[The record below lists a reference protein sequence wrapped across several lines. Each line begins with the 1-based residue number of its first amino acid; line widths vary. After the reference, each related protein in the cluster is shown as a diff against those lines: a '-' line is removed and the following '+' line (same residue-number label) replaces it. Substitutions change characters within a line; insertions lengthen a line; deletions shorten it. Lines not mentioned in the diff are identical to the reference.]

1 MNVAPKLNRRKFTI
15 SAAAAGLAL
24 RAPAVIHAQSK
35 ELRILTWEGYAEP
48 EWVTPFEETTGPR

>member
-1 MNVAPKLNRRKFTI
+1 MNVATKLNRRKFTI

-24 RAPAVIHAQSK
+24 RAPAVIRAQSK

-48 EWVTPFEETTGPR
+48 EWVTPFEEATGA